1 MKARLNGIVAL
12 AIGATVIGAAGF
24 APLTPAQA
32 QPPPAAGQDSG
43 RVNSQDAQDSGRF
56 KNRDKDKDG
65 GKDKEKKNTVSK
77 ALAKPLKA
85 AQDAMTAKKYPEA
98 LAHLKE
104 AEAINPK
111 TPWDEHLI
119 NEMYGYVYAHT
130 SDFPNAEKAFE
141 ATLNDPFMEQA
152 DVPARVKVLAQIN
165 YQLKSYDKAIEFG
178 TRAVKGGYADEEIY
192 TLVSQSYYLKNDYK
206 GTIKFVQDYVDNEAK
221 KGQTPKEQTLNLIL
235 SSCVKLDD
243 SECTSRAL
251 EKMVTYY
258 PKPEYWGNLVLTLFQ
273 SKSQNDKSLLNTF
286 RLANEVDVLKR
297 PDDYTEMAQL
307 AIEQGSPGEA
317 QHILE
322 KAFQKN
328 VFADARTQD
337 KNKRLLASAQKAAE
351 SDLAALPK
359 VAADADAAPTG
370 DKNVGVG
377 LAYLGY
383 QQYDKATDALSKGL
397 KKGGLKNEAEANLLL
412 GIAQLKAGH
421 KDEAVKAFKAVKGDP
436 NLERIANLWTVHAKQ
451 V

>member
-1 MKARLNGIVAL
+1 
-12 AIGATVIGAAGF
+12 
-24 APLTPAQA
+24 
-32 QPPPAAGQDSG
+32 
-43 RVNSQDAQDSGRF
+43 
-56 KNRDKDKDG
+56 
-65 GKDKEKKNTVSK
+65 
-77 ALAKPLKA
+77 
-85 AQDAMTAKKYPEA
+85 
-98 LAHLKE
+98 
-104 AEAINPK
+104 
-111 TPWDEHLI
+111 
-119 NEMYGYVYAHT
+119 MYGYVYAHT